1 VTVIQLDDVDDD
13 LSRWT
18 HHNSSKQ
25 CFFYFYVGIQ
35 WRFAR
40 LPILTDGFG
49 MFRISLPALELDDH
63 DRALRSVGAITS
75 LVFVAL
81 EIPRFL
87 SLCRCVHFRRGV
99 GMKDI
104 WDGDQA

>member
-1 VTVIQLDDVDDD
+1 
-13 LSRWT
+13 
-18 HHNSSKQ
+18 
-25 CFFYFYVGIQ
+25 
-35 WRFAR
+35 
-40 LPILTDGFG
+40 
-49 MFRISLPALELDDH
+49 LPALELDDH